1 MSNDFDDDPP
11 TVVAAPRKTAHEVVL
26 NHRIELGW
34 WSFVSPAWRPAF
46 LRITQFLTWLAS
58 L

>member
-11 TVVAAPRKTAHEVVL
+11 TVVATPRKIIPEVVL
-26 NHRIELGW
+26 MHRIELGW
-34 WSFVSPAWRPAF
+34 WSFVSPAFRPAF
-46 LRITQFLTWLAS
+46 FRITQFLTWLAS